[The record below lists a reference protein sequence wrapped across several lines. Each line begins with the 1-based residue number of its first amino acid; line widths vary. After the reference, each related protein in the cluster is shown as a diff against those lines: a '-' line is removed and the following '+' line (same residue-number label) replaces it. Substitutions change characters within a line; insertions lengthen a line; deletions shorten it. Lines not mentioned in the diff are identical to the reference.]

1 MQYHIVLNRKLGL
14 EDINKDAKAG
24 KRPGHVMWDISQL
37 LGAKIHFPE
46 NETVLASDKIRAK
59 ITGALPEQWALA
71 RRLSTH
77 FGEDDVIFCLG
88 EDIGIAIATECSHRT
103 KRPRIVVFNHQIQSP
118 KGYLALNLFRLR
130 EKIDLFMTAS
140 PSQADFLRSYLS
152 LPKERVCLF
161 TEQPTDISF
170 FTPGPASPDKLRPI
184 IGSGGLEKR
193 DYVTLAA
200 ATQDLD
206 VDVNICAF
214 SPDAKALSRSFP
226 KVIPSN
232 MSHRFYDWGD
242 LVQLYRDSDV
252 VVVSLFNNNYQAGQ
266 STLFEAM
273 ACRRPVVVTQSPGI
287 IQDLVDSGCV
297 IGVNEGDVLGMKQ
310 AIISLLNNP
319 EKAET
324 LAQKGY
330 EIVLKQYNYKHYID
344 SLVRELIT
352 RYGSPRIQLET
363 TK

>member
-1 MQYHIVLNRKLGL
+1 MQYHIVLNRKFSL
-14 EDINKDAKAG
+14 EDINQDAKAG
-24 KRPGHVMWDISQL
+24 KRPGHVMWDISKL
-37 LGAKIHFPE
+37 LRAKIHFPGDE
-46 NETVLASDKIRAK
+46 PLLLQDKIWAK
-59 ITGALPEQWALA
+59 IMGSPEHWALA
-71 RRLSTH
+71 RKLSTQL
-77 FGEDDVIFCLG
+77 GEDDVVFCTG
-88 EDIGIAIATECSHRT
+88 EDIGTAIAALCGAQT
-103 KRPRIVVFNHQIQSP
+103 KRPKIVVFNHQIQRL
-118 KGYLALNLFRLR
+118 KGYLALNLFRLID
-130 EKIDLFMTAS
+130 KIDVFMTAS
-140 PSQADFLRSYLS
+140 PSQADFLHRY

-170 FTPGPASPDKLRPI
+170 FTPAPPSPNKLRPI

-232 MSHRFYDWGD
+232 MSHRFYDWD
-242 LVQLYRDSDV
+242 ELVQLYRDSDV
-252 VVVSLFNNNYQAGQ
+252 VAVSLLENNYQAGQ

-287 IQDLVDSGCV
+287 IQDLVDSGCA
-297 IGVNEGDVLGMKQ
+297 IGVNEGDVQGMKK

-319 EKAET
+319 EKAEAM
-324 LAQKGY
+324 AQRGY
-330 EIVLKQYNYKHYID
+330 ELVLKQYNNKHYIET
-344 SLVRELIT
+344 LVSELT
-352 RYGSPRIQLET
+352 SRYGSPLSKVEVTQ
-363 TK
+363 